1 MELMFT
7 MFKEQF
13 WPYILLCVLYTIF
26 DITCLQNGSSKARK
40 VTELIKNQ
48 CYNRSNMKFEV
59 MQNLVY
65 IGERQLYK
73 SLHKRG
79 LEYKSL

>member
-1 MELMFT
+1 MLS
-7 MFKEQF
+7 
-13 WPYILLCVLYTIF
+13 TIF

-40 VTELIKNQ
+40 VTDLIKNQ

-65 IGERQLYK
+65 IEERQLYK
-73 SLHKRG
+73 SLYKRG
-79 LEYKSL
+79 LEYNSL